1 MPGDDKVWQRLR
13 RKVGALA
20 RATVNVGV
28 LASHGGNEIHDP
40 ESGLTLIEIAAIH
53 EFGSPA
59 AGIPER
65 SFIRATA
72 EQYRAEL
79 ARLQARVARAI
90 LADRMTVPQALGFLG
105 LWLVAKIKARMT
117 AGIAPPLALA
127 TILARRRRNKSQRP
141 ESEKERHKPLIDT
154 GRLYNSINW
163 AVVAGG
169 G

>member
-1 MPGDDKVWQRLR
+1 MPGDDKIWQRLR
-13 RKVGALA
+13 RKVGGLA
-20 RATVNVGV
+20 RATVRVGV
-28 LASHGGNEIHDP
+28 LASRGGNEIHDP
-40 ESGLTLIEIAAIH
+40 DSGLTLIEIAAIH
-53 EFGSPA
+53 EFGAPA

-72 EQYRAEL
+72 ELFQGEL

-90 LADRMTVPQALGFLG
+90 LAERLTVPQALGLLG
-105 LWLVAKIKARMT
+105 AWLVAKIKARMV

-127 TILARRRRNKSQRP
+127 TIARRKKGSG
-141 ESEKERHKPLIDT
+141 KGTHKPLIDT

-163 AVVAGG
+163 EIMAGG